1 MHIACL
7 DFEGVLVPEI
17 WVGLAERTGVEA
29 LQATTRDIPDYDEL
43 MKMRLRIMDERGLRF
58 ADVRAAAES
67 LDPLPGAREFLDWLR
82 GEYQV
87 AIISDTFYELAMP
100 LVRKLGLPTMLCH
113 RLTVDDDGRLS
124 GYRLRQPDPKRSAV
138 RAFKSMQYKVVATGD
153 SYNDVPMLEEADRSW
168 FFCPPDNVVRDNPAI
183 AVARSYAELQAGFS
197 AAKLALG

>member
-29 LQATTRDIPDYDEL
+29 LRATTRDIPDYDDL
-43 MKMRLRIMDERGLRF
+43 MKMRLRIMDERGLKF
-58 ADVRAAAES
+58 ADVLAAAES
-67 LDPLPGAREFLDWLR
+67 LEPLPGARDFLDWLR
-82 GEYQV
+82 SEYQV
-87 AIISDTFYELAMP
+87 AIVSDTFYELAMP

-113 RLTVDDDGRLS
+113 RLTVDAEGRLAS
-124 GYRLRQPDPKRSAV
+124 YRLRQPDPKRHAV

-168 FFCPPDNVVRDNPAI
+168 FFCPPENVMRDHPAI
-183 AVARSYAELQAGFS
+183 PVARSYAELKSAFS
-197 AAKLALG
+197 AARLSLD

>member
-29 LQATTRDIPDYDEL
+29 LKATTRDIPDYDDL
-43 MKMRLRIMDERGLRF
+43 MQMRLRIMAEHGLRF
-58 ADVRAAAES
+58 ADVRAAAED
-67 LDPLPGAREFLDWLR
+67 LDPLPGARDFLDWLR

-100 LVRKLGLPTMLCH
+100 LVRKLGMPTMLCH
-113 RLTVDDDGRLS
+113 RLLVDADGMLS

-138 RAFKSMQYKVVATGD
+138 RAFKSMRYKVAATGD

-168 FFCPPDNVVRDNPAI
+168 FFCPPDNVMRDHPSI
-183 AVARSYAELQAGFS
+183 AVARSYAELRNGFC
-197 AAKLALG
+197 AAKKALD

>member
-29 LQATTRDIPDYDEL
+29 LKATTRDIPDYDEL

-87 AIISDTFYELAMP
+87 AIVSDTFYELAMP
-100 LVRKLGLPTMLCH
+100 LVKKLGGPTMLCH
-113 RLTVDDDGRLS
+113 RLDVDADGRLS
-124 GYRLRQPDPKRSAV
+124 AYRLRQPDPKRNAV
-138 RAFKSMQYKVVATGD
+138 RGFKAMQYKVVATGD
-153 SYNDVPMLEEADRSW
+153 SYNDVPMLEEADLSW
-168 FFCPPDNVVRDNPAI
+168 FFQPPEKVVRDHPQI
-183 AVARSYAELQAGFS
+183 PVARSYEELRAAFAG
-197 AAKLALG
+197 AKTTLG